1 MKRMFSMQFLFLAGE
16 MSLELGVP
24 VRHTVDLE
32 LVVLLSGAL
41 SDVSNGP
48 LGETGCN
55 LFDTDSWVSG
65 VVTEVFVIYCSS
77 LSFFWATM
85 RELGFV
91 VKSTFLVSSVK
102 VSLHTGCVVCEFVNP
117 CGL

>member
-1 MKRMFSMQFLFLAGE
+1 MHIFIFGLSLAGK
-16 MSLELGVP
+16 MGLKFVVP
-24 VRHTVDLE
+24 SGHTFDLV

-41 SDVSNGP
+41 SDVSNSP
-48 LGETGCN
+48 LGETGSD
-55 LFDTDSWVSG
+55 LLGADSWVNG
-65 VVTEVFVIYCSS
+65 VVTEVFIINCSPLS
-77 LSFFWATM
+77 LLWATM

-102 VSLHTGCVVCEFVNP
+102 VSLHTGSVGCKFADP